1 MTRAANLLHINANQR
16 NTMKRTGLL
25 TAIAFAFA
33 LLAGTANV
41 QAGCCDDAKKAG
53 KACAHKCCIEAAKA
67 KKTCEKCN
75 PKKDAKK
82 EAPAPAK

>member
-1 MTRAANLLHINANQR
+1 MR
-16 NTMKRTGLL
+16 RTGLFSI
-25 TAIAFAFA
+25 IAFAFA
-33 LLAGTANV
+33 LTAGTANL

-53 KACAHKCCIEAAKA
+53 KACAHKCCIDAAKA

-82 EAPAPAK
+82 DAQKEAPAPGK